1 MLTVALEYR
10 KVDASMCADRDL
22 GLRKY
27 ELGARE
33 WTIAHQLTDVLKV
46 RVQTLILKLCSAPE
60 LTNLNSSRLP
70 HMSAPLLS
78 PRLVA
83 IVATQVF
90 KDATYFFSRGTPNL
104 ATVIPAMDLI
114 DQQLATKHLQT
125 AKYDFAIRT
134 AMGLA
139 KKTLN
144 KYYELTDASKAYR
157 IAMGMSCL
165 IISVFHPLMHAVLQC
180 FIRVTRRPTL
190 RRSGGSQSGLT
201 SPRTSSTRSSTR
213 SMQPSLWIPTARTA
227 MATRTMK
234 RMGATLTLARRMHLA
249 TR

>member
-10 KVDASMCADRDL
+10 KVVDSMCADRDL

-33 WTIAHQLTDVLKV
+33 WTIARQLTDVLK
-46 RVQTLILKLCSAPE
+46 
-60 LTNLNSSRLP
+60 
-70 HMSAPLLS
+70 
-78 PRLVA
+78 
-83 IVATQVF
+83 VF

-157 IAMGMSCL
+157 IAMVL
-165 IISVFHPLMHAVLQC
+165 HPSYKKAY
-180 FIRVTRRPTL
+180 FEKA
-190 RRSGGSQSGLT
+190 G
-201 SPRTSSTRSSTR
+201 
-213 SMQPSLWIPTARTA
+213 W
-227 MATRTMK
+227 
-234 RMGATLTLARRMHLA
+234 
-249 TR
+249 